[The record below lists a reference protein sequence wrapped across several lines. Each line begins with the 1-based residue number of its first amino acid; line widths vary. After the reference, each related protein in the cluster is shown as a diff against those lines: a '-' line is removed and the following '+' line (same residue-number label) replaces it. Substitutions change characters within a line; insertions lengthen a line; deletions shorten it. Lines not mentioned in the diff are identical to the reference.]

1 MHCLRF
7 LMDMSAATGQLLQ
20 GISGLTGHVPMQDPV
35 RKEVPD
41 AVATCQRAGIT
52 VRMVTGDNV
61 HTAKHIARECGI
73 LTEGGRAIEGP
84 VFRSMPEEDLIPMLP
99 KLQVG
104 PTCPALEKAANWQQ
118 AVRLW
123 YTEPLQVARRRHAT
137 AEAFCDGLGSWA
149 ESRVW
154 MSTNNVTALSSFLVR
169 KADCATHK
177 HGQEAARCRC
187 WRGARPRT
195 STRWCSC

>member
-7 LMDMSAATGQLLQ
+7 LMDMSAATGQSLQ
-20 GISGLTGHVPMQDPV
+20 GISGLTGDVLLQDPV

-104 PTCPALEKAANWQQ
+104 PACPVHA
-118 AVRLW
+118 R
-123 YTEPLQVARRRHAT
+123 PLRRRCSRNRPSAYGT
-137 AEAFCDGLGSWA
+137 LSLRGSQGAGMW
-149 ESRVW
+149 RVFV
-154 MSTNNVTALSSFLVR
+154 MALRVRQSSQGGWILIVNMTVR
-169 KADCATHK
+169 VC
-177 HGQEAARCRC
+177 
-187 WRGARPRT
+187 PLL
-195 STRWCSC
+195 